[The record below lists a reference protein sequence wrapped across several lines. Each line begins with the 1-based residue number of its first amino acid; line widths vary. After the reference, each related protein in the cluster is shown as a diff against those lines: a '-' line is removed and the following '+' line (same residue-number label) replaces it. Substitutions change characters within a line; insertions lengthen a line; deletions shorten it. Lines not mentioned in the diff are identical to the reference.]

1 MNRRKLFTF
10 GLLSLSIVSLAAV
23 STSLAWY
30 VQGSS
35 LNINRFE
42 VSLSGDPS
50 LELGVKD
57 ENGHVVYKS
66 ELTDS
71 DFSLDDRVLEPVSTM
86 FERDFSTYSDT
97 VLPQF
102 KGISESGDSDGSIV
116 TTGYFQK
123 ELYLKSDTGIY
134 VALDSETSFIAN
146 EEKNAQLASSFKEK
160 YPNLSEEEI
169 KDNLDKI
176 ADCLRFS
183 LLVDDGETLNYY
195 IIDPNKGDSTTYLG
209 GRLDVDM
216 DGYYDYDSNDNKE
229 VVYGEAIEGT
239 EEDDMYGPVNTSD
252 VAYTGTTSA
261 FNASSKEGVR
271 PFKEEDIA
279 KYIVE
284 EPSYTVDDLAKET
297 KLIALDAYEP
307 IRMVLS
313 VYIEGWDRD
322 NTNITKSGE
331 FYSLLKLKVTRENI

>member
-10 GLLSLSIVSLAAV
+10 GLLSLSVVSLAAV
-23 STSLAWY
+23 STSLARY
-30 VQGSS
+30 VQGST

-42 VSLSGDPS
+42 LSLSGDPS

-57 ENGHVVYKS
+57 ENGDVVYKS

-71 DFSLDDRVLEPVSTM
+71 DFSLDDRIFEPVSTM
-86 FERDFSTYSDT
+86 FESDFSTYSDT
-97 VLPQF
+97 LFPHF
-102 KGISESGDSDGSIV
+102 RGIIAAGDAKGSIASN
-116 TTGYFQK
+116 GYFQK

-134 VALDSETSFIAN
+134 VTLDSETSFIAD

-160 YPNLSEEEI
+160 YPNLTEEEI
-169 KDNLDKI
+169 KDNLDQI

-183 LLVDDGETLNYY
+183 LLVDNGEDLNYY
-195 IIDPNKGDSTTYLG
+195 IIDPNKGDNLTYLG

-216 DGYYDYDSNDNKE
+216 DGYYDYDSDSKE
-229 VVYGEAIEGT
+229 IIYGEILDNAH
-239 EEDDMYGPVNTSD
+239 EEDMHGEVNPSD

-261 FNASSKEGVR
+261 FNASSKAGVQ
-271 PFKEEDIA
+271 PFLEENISSYIA
-279 KYIVE
+279 E
-284 EPSYTVDDLAKET
+284 EPSKTAEELAENI
-297 KLIALDAYEP
+297 KLIALHAYEP

-313 VYIEGWDRD
+313 IYIEGRDRD

-331 FYSLLKLKVTRENI
+331 FYSLLKFKVTRENI